1 MNIGRFT
8 ITSDKFQWILTEA
21 YDGKDRKGNPKVQ
34 TRETYHATLEQCC
47 MAIVQRE
54 AKLVDDVAGVINAI
68 TAAAERIAE
77 ACYRIKKGDVA

>member
-1 MNIGRFT
+1 MIIGRFT

-21 YDGKDRKGNPKVQ
+21 YDGKDREGNAKIQ
-34 TRETYHATLEQCC
+34 TRENYYATLEQCC

-68 TAAAERIAE
+68 TAAAEQIAE